1 MAQTIDQLY
10 QSVLGRAPDAPGQQ
24 YWQQQFGE
32 TIDPQEEQAFKAA
45 AIPEQNVNKLYQ
57 DVLGRAPEQAGMDYW
72 RTQIGQTIDPGEQ
85 DKFIQAAFPEMGVA
99 GLYKNI
105 LGREADEGGLKHWQ
119 EQFGDTL
126 DQQELFSFRKNALT
140 QELLPQNFNEDN
152 VSKFFA
158 LPDIGIGDVNQF
170 ISSAKSNQNLTDQQ
184 KKFVSD
190 LETKVSGLANTWGK
204 YEGVDPYQA
213 ETIYSQIKNITNAAG
228 GKNWSG
234 DWMSGGDNATKEAAA
249 KLAKLG
255 VDNLADLKVTPK
267 YTKYDAVELYNGSPV
282 QADEG
287 GKYYLTYNDFIGG
300 NDKTYLPAE
309 AQTQLAFPQL
319 VGGGG
324 ESGGEYTQY
333 TPLTADELKTY
344 DPKTGKFE
352 MLTGKNLID
361 GSTGKVI
368 SSAAGESNNFVIDYY
383 DTGNFLKGKDK
394 TFGIMFNDAGVPIP
408 YTSTEKTGLVYTPIL
423 PLALGFL
430 LPGIGNAISG
440 AISGALP
447 GAAVTGG
454 AGAAGAAAGIGFVP
468 ATATNS
474 LISGALGSGIM
485 SGVTSELTG
494 GDFGKGFLGG
504 AFGSGVGSLV
514 GGALPAD
521 WSSAVKSGIANTAGG
536 VARTAVM
543 GGDIGNAL
551 LSGAV
556 GTGLNATLG
565 SVAQQVGLTPQEMN
579 VFSGIVA
586 PLITKGSIGPS
597 DILRLATQFK
607 QGSSPYSQSQGA
619 TPYSQ

>member
-57 DVLGRAPEQAGMDYW
+57 DILGRAPEQAGMDYW

-140 QELLPQNFNEDN
+140 QELLPQNFNQDN

-158 LPDIGIGDVNQF
+158 LPDIGMGDVNQF

-190 LETKVSGLANTWGK
+190 LETKVSGLADTWGK
-204 YEGVDPYQA
+204 YEGIDPYQA
-213 ETIYSQIKNITNAAG
+213 ETIYSQIKNITNAAA

-249 KLAKLG
+249 RLAKLG
-255 VDNLADLKVTPK
+255 VDNLADLKVTPQ
-267 YTKYDAVELYNGSPV
+267 YTKYNAVELYNGQPI
-282 QADEG
+282 QTDEG
-287 GKYYLTYNDFIGG
+287 GKYYSIYNEFIGG
-300 NDKTYLPAE
+300 NDKKYLPAG

-368 SSAAGESNNFVIDYY
+368 SSATGESNNFVIDHY
-383 DTGNFLKGKDK
+383 DTGNFFKGKDK

-408 YTSTEKTGLVYTPIL
+408 YTSTEKTGLVTTPIL
-423 PLALGFL
+423 PILLGMVGGPL
-430 LPGIGNAISG
+430 L
-440 AISGALP
+440 SGALA
-447 GAAVTGG
+447 GTGSAALAQGTLL
-454 AGAAGAAAGIGFVP
+454 
-468 ATATNS
+468 NS
-474 LISGALGSGIM
+474 ALSQGIM
-485 SGVTSELTG
+485 SGIGSEIGG
-494 GDFGKGFLGG
+494 GDFLKGLAGG
-504 AFGSGVGSLV
+504 ALGAGVGSLV

-551 LSGAV
+551 LSGVV

-565 SVAQQVGLTPQEMN
+565 SVAEQVGLTPQQTN